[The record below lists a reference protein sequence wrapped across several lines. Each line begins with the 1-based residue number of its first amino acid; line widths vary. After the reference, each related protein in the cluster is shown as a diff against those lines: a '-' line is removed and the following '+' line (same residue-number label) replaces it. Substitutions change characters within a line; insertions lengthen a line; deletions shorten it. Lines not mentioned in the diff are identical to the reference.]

1 MLCSITAE
9 ELTSSLPSHRRNYTK
24 FHHFLVGTSPR
35 LLRRCKLNPL
45 IRLSNL
51 PDIVT
56 IVLCSIVMDNTVKII
71 ITHHTLLLACKLNSL
86 LDVYSIVAFLKVH
99 DFLVEYESFEVYNQ
113 NFWQ

>member
-1 MLCSITAE
+1 MLCSIPAE
-9 ELTSSLPSHRRNYTK
+9 GLIPFLPSHRRNYTK
-24 FHHFLVGTSPR
+24 IHHFLVDIYPR

-86 LDVYSIVAFLKVH
+86 LDVYSVVAFLKVH
-99 DFLVEYESFEVYNQ
+99 DFFVEYESLEVYYQ
-113 NFWQ
+113 NFG

>member
-1 MLCSITAE
+1 MQCSMSAE
-9 ELTSSLPSHRRNYTK
+9 ELILFLPSHRRNYTM
-24 FHHFLVGTSPR
+24 FHHFLMGIYPR

-56 IVLCSIVMDNTVKII
+56 VVLCSIVMDNTVKII
-71 ITHHTLLLACKLNSL
+71 ITHHTLLLASKLNSL
-86 LDVYSIVAFLKVH
+86 LDVYSIITFLKVH